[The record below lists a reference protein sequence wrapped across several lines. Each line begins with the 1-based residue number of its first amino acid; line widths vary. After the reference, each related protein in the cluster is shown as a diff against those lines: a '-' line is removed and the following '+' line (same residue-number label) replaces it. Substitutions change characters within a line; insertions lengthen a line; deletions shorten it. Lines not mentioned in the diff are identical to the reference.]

1 MAELTSIEAG
11 ITIDDAIF
19 PKNVFIYV
27 PSSNG
32 VRVLNRHKEIF
43 LEISWQGST
52 IDGVAVDSRDALLDW
67 IEENAFGAVGDSTVA
82 WEDVTGKPTTF
93 APTIGTTATTAKAG
107 NYTPPNVTTSV
118 NGLMLATDKVKL
130 DGVSAGATANN
141 TDANLLNRANHT
153 GTQAF
158 TTISGVATAAQIPN
172 LAASKVNALTGLV
185 AGANE
190 PIAAGDT
197 LLVALAKLQAQ
208 IDAIAV

>member
-11 ITIDDAIF
+11 ITIDGAIF

-43 LEISWQGST
+43 LELSWRGST

-107 NYTPPNVTTSV
+107 NYTPPNVTTSA
-118 NGLMLATDKVKL
+118 NGLMLAADKVKL
-130 DGVSAGATANN
+130 DGVSEGATANN

-158 TTISGVATAAQIPN
+158 TTISGSATAAQIPN

-190 PIAAGDT
+190 PIVAGDT

>member
-130 DGVSAGATANN
+130 DGVSEGATANN

-185 AGANE
+185 AGTNE